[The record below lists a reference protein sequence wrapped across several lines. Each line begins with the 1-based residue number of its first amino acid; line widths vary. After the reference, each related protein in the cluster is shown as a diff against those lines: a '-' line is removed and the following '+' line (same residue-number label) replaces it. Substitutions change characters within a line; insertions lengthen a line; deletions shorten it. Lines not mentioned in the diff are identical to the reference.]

1 MVRPILILCI
11 LLSSGFVGVVR
22 AETVATAA
30 QAAGSVQFSSGEV
43 ATPALAAAVFTR
55 IERQGIAAV
64 FDQAGRHGLR
74 PDRYLTPDLK
84 KMIDQSVDDADV
96 TVNNALLDAMALYAR
111 DLSGMRVPA
120 RELGLRAKDWRQ
132 APDVA
137 TIKDEISR
145 APDRLVYLADLAPA
159 TPLYQALQGE
169 LDQLVERLKA
179 GEGGKSIYKF
189 KAIRRSIR
197 PGDTHAAIPD
207 LRTVLGAALAQGQDP
222 ALYDDALVQI
232 VMEFQRN
239 HGLKD
244 DGIIGV
250 KTIQFFNQTY
260 QERYQQVIANLERL
274 RWLDPIKPDK
284 YIVVN
289 IPAATLWGI
298 EKGEVKLEMPVI
310 VGRTKRPT
318 AQFKTLVQGV
328 RFNPTWTVPD
338 VVKKEDFLPELR
350 KDASFLA
357 SKGVSLWTQDPKTGE
372 QVQIDPLF
380 VDWEKVTEED
390 LPRFRMVQPSGH
402 DNALGVV
409 RIIMPNPYDI
419 YLHDTNTPQYFRH
432 DNRDISSGCVRLSRP
447 RDMARFVLSGEAGW
461 NDDRMFKVIETEKTR
476 DVMLAN
482 RFPVLMLYQTA
493 WLKKGGKLVLAYDIY
508 QEDIKLYKALV
519 QHGLVPKFSK

>member
-1 MVRPILILCI
+1 MSRTLLFCI
-11 LLSSGFVGVVR
+11 LYSMSFVGGAR
-22 AETVATAA
+22 AETPAPVL
-30 QAAGSVQFSSGEV
+30 QDAGAVQFSSGDSAASVV
-43 ATPALAAAVFTR
+43 AAPIFTQ
-55 IERQGIAAV
+55 IERQNILSLL
-64 FDQAGRHGLR
+64 DQAGRHGLR
-74 PDRYLTPDLK
+74 PDRYLTPELT
-84 KMIDQSVDDADV
+84 KMIEQSVDDADPA
-96 TVNNALLDAMALYAR
+96 VNAALLDAMVLYAR
-111 DLSGMRVPA
+111 DMSGMRVSA
-120 RELGLRAKDWRQ
+120 RDVGLRAKDWRQ
-132 APDVA
+132 TPDAALV
-137 TIKDEISR
+137 KDEISR
-145 APDRLVYLADLAPA
+145 APDRLAYLAGLAPA
-159 TPLYQALQGE
+159 TPLYQALQSE
-169 LDQLVERLKA
+169 LDQLVPRLKA

-189 KAIRRSIR
+189 KALKRSIR
-197 PGDTHAAIPD
+197 PGDTHATIPD
-207 LRTVLGAALAQGQDP
+207 LRTVLGAALAEGQNP
-222 ALYDDALVQI
+222 LLYDDALVQI

-244 DGIIGV
+244 DGIIGP

-260 QERYQQVIANLERL
+260 QQRYQQVIANLERL
-274 RWLDPIKPDK
+274 RWLDPVKPEK

-357 SKGVSLWTQDPKTGE
+357 TKGVSLWTKDPQTGE

-380 VDWEKVTEED
+380 VDWEKVTEAD
-390 LPRFRMVQPSGH
+390 LPRFRMVQPSGR

-409 RIIMPNPYDI
+409 RVIMPNPYDI

-447 RDMARFVLSGEAGW
+447 RDMARFVLSGETGW
-461 NDDRMFKVIETEKTR
+461 NDDRMFKVIEAEKTR
-476 DVMLAN
+476 DVMLTN

-493 WLKKGGKLVLAYDIY
+493 WLKKGGQLVLAYDIY
-508 QEDIKLYKALV
+508 QEDIKLYQALAR
-519 QHGLVPKFSK
+519 LNAVPKFSK